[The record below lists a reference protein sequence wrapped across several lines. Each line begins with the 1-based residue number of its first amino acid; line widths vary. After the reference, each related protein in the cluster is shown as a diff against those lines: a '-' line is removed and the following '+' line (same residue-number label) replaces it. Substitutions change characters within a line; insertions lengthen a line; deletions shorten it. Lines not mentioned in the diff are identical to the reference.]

1 MKKPESQ
8 FDALV
13 TALEL
18 AVTAPTEE
26 KAQQCVEIA
35 ENLAT
40 GLSEID
46 VERAKKA
53 AKKLDWTQQ
62 AEQSLEEKASR
73 EHKDDMSDDEMFGL
87 VTSLT
92 DQVSRERRLEIATL
106 LIAGT
111 LDPDHAEQTAGFM
124 AGHADL
130 IRDAREETEE

>member
-18 AVTAPTEE
+18 AVTARTEE

-46 VERAKKA
+46 VERAKK
-53 AKKLDWTQQ
+53 Q
-62 AEQSLEEKASR
+62 AEQSLEERASR

-130 IRDAREETEE
+130 IRDAKEEIEE